1 MKTPKVGLGYGPF
14 KRTIMRNQAQEEK
27 RHKTGLPVNTRGL
40 WSVSLRAKKM
50 CREEETRLSLEF
62 YMPYVGLGTHRM
74 YYERGPP
81 SGGYGIMSGPA
92 LTLRGS
98 R

>member
-62 YMPYVGLGTHRM
+62 YMPYVGGTHRM
-74 YYERGPP
+74 
-81 SGGYGIMSGPA
+81 
-92 LTLRGS
+92 
-98 R
+98 